1 MALLLARVYTKRIY
15 QASQKRPE
23 RPVYTMGRSNPERGL
38 MLNQRNLRRIHGWGK
53 LNLTR
58 RRGGRRE
65 AGSRPA
71 A

>member
-23 RPVYTMGRSNPERGL
+23 RPIYAMGRSNPERGL

-53 LNLTR
+53 LNLTHTETR
-58 RRGGRRE
+58 RTQR
-65 AGSRPA
+65 SW
-71 A
+71 